1 MVSEHPGFDITD
13 SPDAPADGDS
23 SSGAAGTEEGTENPD
38 ALDEFLGNVEDT
50 QTDVLEAV
58 LDREG
63 SNPLETQNLMVRA
76 LGCLLYTS
84 SVHAAPAGASVSPA
98 AFRPVCVPASAVSV
112 SGTAAGCSSSK
123 RKLSGER
130 PHTGHFSSSEKSFPS
145 FSSSKM

>member
-13 SPDAPADGDS
+13 PPDAPADGDS

-76 LGCLLYTS
+76 LGLQS
-84 SVHAAPAGASVSPA
+84 SLFESV
-98 AFRPVCVPASAVSV
+98 
-112 SGTAAGCSSSK
+112 
-123 RKLSGER
+123 
-130 PHTGHFSSSEKSFPS
+130 PS
-145 FSSSKM
+145 QEEGKMCIRDRL